1 MKKIY
6 GIDFAGFWVTQSTRV
21 IDDLGEGDAF
31 YRPAHVYGDSIV
43 PTEYVVASGPSRV
56 LGLFWKFFDHF
67 RKRNNPNKTLILA
80 CMPTIIEYE
89 YEDVIGNPT
98 LREAVSESCMAYYY
112 GWSNETLPTELMN
125 AISGKE
131 RYEELF

>member
-21 IDDLGEGDAF
+21 IDDFGNGDAF
-31 YRPAHVYGDSIV
+31 YRPAHVYGDAV
-43 PTEYVVASGPSRV
+43 LPAEYVVASGASRA
-56 LGLFWKFFDHF
+56 LSLFWRFFDHF
-67 RKRNNPNKTLILA
+67 RKMNNPGKTLILA

-89 YEDVIGNPT
+89 YEEVLENPL
-98 LREAVSESCMAYYY
+98 LREAVSECCMSYYY
-112 GWSNETLPTELMN
+112 GWTNESLPTELLKAMN
-125 AISGKE
+125 GKE